1 VAQIVEIRSEP
12 ASDYKLISH
21 IDAGSEFIMAT
32 DSNLTI
38 SACWLIYIVYW
49 IGSARRL
56 KPVVER
62 QSWSS
67 IVAHRSPIMLGIFL
81 LVAPRLSP
89 LLRHA
94 LTPHTDFAA
103 AIGAV
108 VCLLGLT
115 VAIWSRRTLAGNW
128 SATVTFKQ
136 GHELVQTGPYRFVRH
151 PIYTG
156 ILLMI
161 LGSVIGAGRLQS
173 WLGFLIVCV
182 GFWIKLKQ
190 EESLMLRRFP
200 DQYPAYRTRVEALV
214 PFLI

>member
-1 VAQIVEIRSEP
+1 MR
-12 ASDYKLISH
+12 L
-21 IDAGSEFIMAT
+21 AGSGFIMAMV
-32 DSNLTI
+32 SNLAI
-38 SACWLIYIVYW
+38 CACWLVYIVYW

-62 QSWSS
+62 QSWLS
-67 IVAHRSPIMLGIFL
+67 IIAHRGPIMLGALML
-81 LVAPRLSP
+81 LFPILSHSP
-89 LLRHA
+89 GLA
-94 LTPHTDFAA
+94 LTPHTDFAV

-108 VCLLGLT
+108 VCVLGLS
-115 VAIWSRRTLAGNW
+115 VAIWSRQTLAGNW

-136 GHELVQTGPYRFVRH
+136 GHELVQAGPYRFVRH

-161 LGSVIGAGRLQS
+161 LGSVIAVGRLHS
-173 WLGFLIVCV
+173 WLGFLIVCA

-190 EESLMLRRFP
+190 EESLMLRHFP
-200 DQYPAYRTRVEALV
+200 DEYPAYRARVKSLV

>member
-1 VAQIVEIRSEP
+1 MI
-12 ASDYKLISH
+12 
-21 IDAGSEFIMAT
+21 T
-32 DSNLTI
+32 NSNLTI
-38 SACWLIYIVYW
+38 CACWLIYIVYW

-56 KPVVER
+56 KLVVKR
-62 QSWSS
+62 QSWLS
-67 IVAHRSPIMLGIFL
+67 IIAHRIPVMLGGFL

-89 LLRHA
+89 LLRHN
-94 LTPHTDFAA
+94 LTPHTDIAA
-103 AIGAV
+103 AVGAV
-108 VCLLGLT
+108 VCVLGLA

-128 SATVTFKQ
+128 SASVTFKQ

-161 LGSVIGAGRLQS
+161 LGSASAVGQLQS
-173 WLGFLIVCV
+173 WLGFVIVFV

-190 EESLMLRRFP
+190 EESLMLLHFP
-200 DQYPAYRTRVEALV
+200 NEYPAYRTRVKALV